1 MSDNSTGSSG
11 SSSNS
16 WTLLSPEEVAS
27 DTTGHVDDGTESI
40 GDAPSLSEEVAA
52 SSSDVKP
59 SEGEIPLETIF
70 SEEGHQICQETS
82 PEFFEGTASGL
93 AIEADPEICAPIIHD
108 TITSSPP
115 DNDLLG
121 AVPFSIATESAL
133 LLSEEP
139 TLEEPYVETFPDV
152 QPTVELPSKESPAT
166 ESTPEITTNS
176 EPREKSPSPEI
187 PDSTTSG
194 VGADIRSL
202 VSDISYTSA
211 IPVEDINVEAIPGP
225 ESLSP
230 SLLSE
235 VDFGSV
241 AESPQLESP
250 YTETI
255 TSSALE
261 EEESE
266 IQGEELKPADKS
278 MDVMRKTEYAGVDIS
293 VGTPAEGDGLRLRHV
308 PHNEVERQS
317 SDEEEEEFKLPERK
331 EEKAGFSLN
340 HLIVGALVLL
350 CLGSLFFSGSMVDQ
364 DGDFDASE
372 PSEQELLE
380 KLAQENKQIY
390 ILEAEIQSQK
400 EELHKALRLAAD
412 KGTTD
417 VENAMMKE
425 ELSALPGLKQE
436 LEELRARVMELTQ
449 LTAEEASEPSASSV
463 PSSPGVPGE
472 SQGSSGPEA
481 WWDKKQE
488 LKRQRTLLEESRK
501 RLEGM
506 KKHGWH
512 QKGLRESLVEMQQRL
527 SKQVDHL
534 GKRDEWKRKYKHKE
548 GKKEWCKKK
557 SNHWKVEESGK
568 RKDDGDRKSKDHF
581 KKYQEEWDYKNVER
595 RLERERRKRKERPW
609 QVKLDQHQHNPHH
622 HKQHHLHHE
631 SVGFWKHQ
639 EEKLRRN
646 KHPPKRCQGVAECAD
661 SEGLMPVKLSEFQAL
676 LEVYLSKLEGVS
688 EENIEALHRLMAQFF
703 QGGIFMHES
712 MLFREFAEDVADILE
727 DLADVL
733 NDEQQGGDDDVL
745 EEQME
750 EFEREALWK
759 FAASSA

>member
-1 MSDNSTGSSG
+1 MGLCILQLTDNGHTFCSI
-11 SSSNS
+11 NS
-16 WTLLSPEEVAS
+16 FYLFQEVAS

-70 SEEGHQICQETS
+70 SEEGHQVGHYNVICQETS

-278 MDVMRKTEYAGVDIS
+278 MDVMRKT
-293 VGTPAEGDGLRLRHV
+293 AEGDGLRLRHV

-350 CLGSLFFSGSMVDQ
+350 CLGSLFFSG
-364 DGDFDASE
+364 
-372 PSEQELLE
+372 ELIN
-380 KLAQENKQIY
+380 KNTENKQIY

-449 LTAEEASEPSASSV
+449 LTEMYISV